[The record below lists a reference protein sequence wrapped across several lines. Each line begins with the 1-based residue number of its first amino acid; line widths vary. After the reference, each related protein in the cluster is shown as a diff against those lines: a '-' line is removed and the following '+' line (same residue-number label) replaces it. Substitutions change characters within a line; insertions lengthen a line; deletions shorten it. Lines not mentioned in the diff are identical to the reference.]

1 MIHYKKIT
9 LLAVLLSLVSFNV
22 LAKGVQQVSN
32 GITLNANLELASGQ
46 VLGDKV
52 ILMTHGT
59 LAHGKMEIM
68 EQLQGLFKENEL
80 DSLSINLG
88 LGISDRKGMYDCAT
102 THTHKHTDAVDEIE
116 LWVNWLKKQG
126 VKEITLLGHSRG
138 GNQTAW
144 YAAERVDAAINKVI
158 LIAPATWSEQYAKK
172 NYKKRYKTDLLP
184 VLAKAESLVKNGKG
198 QTLMKTAGHIYC
210 EDAVVSAE
218 SFVSYNR
225 PDQRLNTPSLLSK
238 IKRPVLVFAGSKDET
253 VKGLDKAIAPLVKK
267 GKIELIV
274 IEGAGHMFRD
284 LYADDVVDGIVDY
297 LSEE

>member
-1 MIHYKKIT
+1 M
-9 LLAVLLSLVSFNV
+9 AVLLSLVSFNV